1 VTGWNIDNSTRAI
14 VVDFTPEEVDFAC
27 PPGHLPGQEEVQLAR
42 KAVCV
47 HAREHWQHGDFCVN
61 CRAPFPCRL
70 HRWGRRVL
78 TAGGWTDREIVQMI
92 EEFARTGAP
101 SWQEPTRGIPLPRNP
116 ASRNRTAAGVRQK
129 AARRGRHAHPP
140 DAP

>member
-1 VTGWNIDNSTRAI
+1 VTGWHIDNNIRAV
-14 VVDFTPEEVDFAC
+14 VVDFTPEQVDLAC
-27 PPGHLPGQEEVQLAR
+27 PPGHRPGQDEVHLAR
-42 KAVCV
+42 RAVCV

-78 TAGGWTDREIVQMI
+78 TAVGWSDQDIVGMLD
-92 EEFARTGAP
+92 EFARTGTP
-101 SWQEPTRGIPLPRNP
+101 SWREPTAPPRKT
-116 ASRNRTAAGVRQK
+116 SRKRSTAGPGQK
-129 AARRGRHAHPP
+129 AARRGRRAEPP